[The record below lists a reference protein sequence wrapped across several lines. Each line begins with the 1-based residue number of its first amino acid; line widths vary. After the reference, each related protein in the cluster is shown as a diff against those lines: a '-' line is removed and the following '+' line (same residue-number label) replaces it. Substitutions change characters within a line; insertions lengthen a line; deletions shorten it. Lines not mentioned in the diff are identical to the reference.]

1 MDIFND
7 FVIQASAIF
16 FIFLAIFWFFT
27 NKNLNSKMNPTIK
40 RLIQYGMF
48 LLIILLVIFI
58 FKNHS
63 AHYIEKYS

>member
-1 MDIFND
+1 MDIFKD

-16 FIFLAIFWFFT
+16 FIFLGVFWFLT
-27 NKNLNSKMNPTIK
+27 NKNLNSKMNSTVK

-48 LLIILLVIFI
+48 LLIIILIISI

-63 AHYIEKYS
+63 VEYIRNNS